1 MRDVT
6 YLLFV
11 IRQLLKHALLKISTF
26 IFYTTV
32 NQNIN
37 SSTKRCYYIFYV
49 GAIYH
54 YVETKGPT

>member
-37 SSTKRCYYIFYV
+37 SSTKRCYYISVKKVKFK
-49 GAIYH
+49 AH
-54 YVETKGPT
+54 

>member
-11 IRQLLKHALLKISTF
+11 IRQLLKHPLLKISTF

-37 SSTKRCYYIFYV
+37 SSTKRCYYISVKKVKFK
-49 GAIYH
+49 AH
-54 YVETKGPT
+54 